1 MINLD
6 REDKCFL
13 LKLARDTVAYYLE
26 NQQKPTLEQLNL
38 EKVNHLN
45 FAAGVFVTLKKKGD
59 LRGCI
64 GSIVSEESIVK
75 GVFDYAIHAAFHDPR
90 FPGLLKS
97 EWDDIKFE
105 ISILTPPKT
114 VNTYGD
120 IIVGQHGVI
129 FKKNGCSAV
138 FLPKVAVEWN
148 WGLEEMLTQLA
159 LKAGL
164 EGHAWRHGAEF
175 LVFEGIEFS
184 E

>member
-1 MINLD
+1 M
-6 REDKCFL
+6 
-13 LKLARDTVAYYLE
+13 
-26 NQQKPTLEQLNL
+26 
-38 EKVNHLN
+38 
-45 FAAGVFVTLKKKGD
+45 
-59 LRGCI
+59 
-64 GSIVSEESIVK
+64 
-75 GVFDYAIHAAFHDPR
+75 
-90 FPGLLKS
+90 
-97 EWDDIKFE
+97 
-105 ISILTPPKT
+105 
-114 VNTYGD
+114 
-120 IIVGQHGVI
+120 GQHGVI

>member
-1 MINLD
+1 MEMINLD

-75 GVFDYAIHAAFHDPR
+75 GVFDYA
-90 FPGLLKS
+90 
-97 EWDDIKFE
+97 
-105 ISILTPPKT
+105 
-114 VNTYGD
+114 
-120 IIVGQHGVI
+120 
-129 FKKNGCSAV
+129 
-138 FLPKVAVEWN
+138 
-148 WGLEEMLTQLA
+148 
-159 LKAGL
+159 
-164 EGHAWRHGAEF
+164 
-175 LVFEGIEFS
+175 
-184 E
+184 